1 MGERRRL
8 ISTWIGAF
16 FREMFSMTRRH
27 VVAFLV
33 ATVGLIILEVEFME
47 VWHLVHMLE
56 LLGVM
61 GFMYLLWAAWL
72 ARPDGLESCS
82 EKKRR

>member
-1 MGERRRL
+1 MP
-8 ISTWIGAF
+8 
-16 FREMFSMTRRH
+16 RRH

-47 VWHLVHMLE
+47 GWHLVHILE